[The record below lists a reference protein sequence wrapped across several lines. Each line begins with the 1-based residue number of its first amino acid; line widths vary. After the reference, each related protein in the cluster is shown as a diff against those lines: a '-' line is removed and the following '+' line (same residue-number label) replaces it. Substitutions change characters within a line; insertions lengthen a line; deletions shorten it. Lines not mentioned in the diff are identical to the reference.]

1 MLGQD
6 GEEAFEYGSLVFG
19 KSFWCWG
26 CGHGGVANW
35 HKLNTLL
42 ASGAWQVLF
51 ILNIVFTIMIISI
64 KQRDRWMV
72 EGSKSKYVV
81 VDTEQREH
89 NYLVP

>member
-6 GEEAFEYGSLVFG
+6 GEKAFECGSFVCG

-42 ASGAWQVLF
+42 ASGARQVLI
-51 ILNIVFTIMIISI
+51 ILNIVFTIMIIII
-64 KQRDRWMV
+64 KQRDRCMV
-72 EGSKSKYVV
+72 EGSKSEYVV
-81 VDTEQREH
+81 VDTEQRKH
-89 NYLVP
+89 NY

>member
-6 GEEAFEYGSLVFG
+6 GEKAFECGSLVCG

-42 ASGAWQVLF
+42 ASGARQVLI
-51 ILNIVFTIMIISI
+51 ILNIVFTIIIIII
-64 KQRDRWMV
+64 KQRDRCMV
-72 EGSKSKYVV
+72 EGSKSEYVV
-81 VDTEQREH
+81 VDTEQRKH
-89 NYLVP
+89 NY